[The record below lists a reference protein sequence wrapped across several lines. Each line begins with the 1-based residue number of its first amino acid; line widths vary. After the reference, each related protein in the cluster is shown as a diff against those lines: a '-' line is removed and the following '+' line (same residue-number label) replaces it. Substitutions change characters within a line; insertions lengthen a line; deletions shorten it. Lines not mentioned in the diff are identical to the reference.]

1 MERDYSYKEIYRIY
15 GLIFN
20 LIFSRLLYIYSLWF
34 LSKNIIDFFHKMYED
49 LRRLIFNLNG
59 IVFIFFKDY
68 IYIY

>member
-15 GLIFN
+15 SLIFN